1 MRDTYSARFL
11 DRATPPHI
19 ITLILLAGVAGLAM
33 NVFLP
38 SLPNM
43 ALHFETEYWVLQMS
57 VAAYFAMNAVLQ
69 ILIGPVSD
77 NLGRRPIILWG
88 LLLFTAASIGCIY
101 APNAT
106 VFLMFRMC
114 QAIIVT
120 AMVLSR
126 AIIRDVVSA
135 DKAASLIGYVTMG
148 MAVVPC

>member
-77 NLGRRPIILWG
+77 NLGTPPHYFMGLAAVHCRLHWLHLRPQRNR
-88 LLLFTAASIGCIY
+88 LFDVSHVPSHHRDGHGAK
-101 APNAT
+101 P
-106 VFLMFRMC
+106 RHH
-114 QAIIVT
+114 
-120 AMVLSR
+120 SR
-126 AIIRDVVSA
+126 CGQR
-135 DKAASLIGYVTMG
+135 
-148 MAVVPC
+148 